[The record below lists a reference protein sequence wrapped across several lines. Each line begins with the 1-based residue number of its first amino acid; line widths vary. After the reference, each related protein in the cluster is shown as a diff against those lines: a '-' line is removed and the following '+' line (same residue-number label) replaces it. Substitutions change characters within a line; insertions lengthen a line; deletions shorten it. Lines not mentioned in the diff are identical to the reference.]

1 MFAGR
6 VARARGGVNPGL
18 PHKHAV
24 DGKSKVDDS
33 KNVPRTMYQH
43 ISNPHHQ
50 KHTMKASQT
59 LGISRRWL
67 GLAMSVLSAVAVQ
80 AQTQVTFQIDM
91 STETTTPTAVYISG
105 SFNGWPY
112 QDPATALINVGG
124 TIWSNTF
131 TINDPAGTVESCK
144 FQDDV
149 TGWEPLAANRQFL
162 IPDSGPLDLPLT
174 TWNNNSTWPSGPT
187 NQVTFQVDMSA
198 QVLLGNFT
206 NGDPAGSI
214 TVAGDFEGWDNGL
227 AMTNNPSLPG
237 LASNIYSGVFDVVGF
252 PPASINYKFRMNG
265 GWESPASTGGNNRTA
280 SVTNNQVLPLVYYND
295 NSLYDLV
302 QSPITVNFSVVVT
315 NGTPDVSSPTYYF
328 TKGTDKVYIN
338 GDFLNWWAW
347 GINAGP
353 AADEMI
359 EVGTSDVYTNSFVI
373 PKGNSIYL
381 NYKYSFDGFDD
392 ENGFGTNHVREIRSY
407 GPVYTFPQDQW
418 SYIYA
423 PGANTTTNIV
433 EQDFGNLNIGAPSGG
448 SLPITWLG
456 RPGVLLQNSS
466 SLPAG
471 WSDNIGTDAT
481 QATNWPNAG
490 DNQFFRLKK
499 LK

>member
-1 MFAGR
+1 
-6 VARARGGVNPGL
+6 
-18 PHKHAV
+18 
-24 DGKSKVDDS
+24 
-33 KNVPRTMYQH
+33 MYQH
-43 ISNPHHQ
+43 LNNPHHR
-50 KHTMKASQT
+50 KNTMKPFHT

-67 GLAMSVLSAVAVQ
+67 GVTMSIAAAVAAQ
-80 AQTQVTFQIDM
+80 ASSSVTFMIDM
-91 STETTTPTAVYISG
+91 STETSTPTAVYVSG

-112 QDPATALINVGG
+112 QDPGTALINVGG

-131 TINDPAGTVESCK
+131 TVNDPVGTVESCK

-149 TGWEPLAANRQFL
+149 VGWEPLSNNRQFL
-162 IPDSGPLDLPLT
+162 AAADSTTLVLPLT
-174 TWNNNSTWPSGPT
+174 TWGANTTWPTPT
-187 NQVTFQVDMSA
+187 NQVTFQVNMAA

-214 TVAGDFEGWDNGL
+214 TVSGDFEGWDSGL
-227 AMTNNPSLPG
+227 PLTNNPALTG
-237 LASNIYSGVFDVVGF
+237 VASNYYTGTFPVVGF
-252 PPASINYKFRMNG
+252 PGGTTINYKFRMNG

-280 SVTNNQVLPLVYYND
+280 AINSSSQVLPLVYYND

-315 NGTPDVSSPTYYF
+315 NGTPDNSNPTYYF
-328 TKGTDKVYIN
+328 TKGTDHVFIN

-392 ENGFGTNHVREIRSY
+392 ENGFGTNHVREIRNY

-418 SYIYA
+418 SYVYA

-433 EQDFGNLNIGAPSGG
+433 EEDFGDLNIGAPSGG
-448 SLPITWLG
+448 SFPITWLG

-471 WSDNIGTDAT
+471 WSDNVGTDAT
-481 QATNWPNAG
+481 QATNWPDAG
-490 DNQFFRLKK
+490 GNQFFRLKK
-499 LK
+499 LQ